1 MRPSGSEIATAPS
14 DYVASSPP
22 SRWSLWS
29 DRNAGSIFLLPAA
42 VVVLAFSLFPLLAS
56 FYLSLHRF
64 KFVSNGFEFRP
75 VGWLNYKKLLFGS
88 QQYHFL
94 GTAGEW
100 YPAATAA
107 LAVAVAV
114 LLFWLYRTIRRGVGV
129 AGFIGRIITAI
140 ALLALLL
147 LFLRIIVGGTPGTL
161 ATTLIYVFAGGA
173 LQFAVGLGLALL
185 CTSGLRGCNFF
196 RVVFFLP
203 LMVTPVGVAY
213 AFRMLSDMSKGPF
226 SPLWQFFGGA
236 NFSWAADPWQARMVV
251 IIGDS
256 WQWIPFIFII
266 MLAAIENVDDEQ
278 REAARMDG
286 AGAWQVFY
294 HVTWPAV
301 MPAAATV
308 ILIRAIEA
316 FKIIDLPNILTNGGP
331 GIATES
337 MALHAFA
344 AWRTL
349 DLGGSAAVAYLLLV
363 VSVVLSVS
371 FFNLVVAPSRRMQ

>member
-1 MRPSGSEIATAPS
+1 
-14 DYVASSPP
+14 
-22 SRWSLWS
+22 
-29 DRNAGSIFLLPAA
+29 

-64 KFVSNGFEFRP
+64 KFVSGGFELRHI
-75 VGWLNYKKLLFGS
+75 GWLNYKKLLFGS

-94 GTAGEW
+94 GSAGEW
-100 YPAATAA
+100 RTVFGVVMIAA
-107 LAVAVAV
+107 AVG
-114 LLFWLYRTIRRGVGV
+114 LLFWLYRAARRGAGV
-129 AGFIGRIITAI
+129 IGLIGRLLTAA

-147 LFLRIIVGGTPGTL
+147 LLLRIILTGVPGTL

-173 LQFAVGLGLALL
+173 AQFAIGLGLALL
-185 CTSGLRGCNFF
+185 CASGLRGGAFF

-203 LMVTPVGVAY
+203 LMVTPVGIAY

-226 SPLWQFFGGA
+226 APVWKFFGGA
-236 NFSWAADPWQARMVV
+236 DFSWAADPWAARVV
-251 IIGDS
+251 VLIGDS
-256 WQWIPFIFII
+256 WQWIPFVFII

-286 AGAWQVFY
+286 ASAWQVFA

-308 ILIRAIEA
+308 VLIRAIEA

-349 DLGGSAAVAYLLLV
+349 DLGGAAAVAYLLLV

-371 FFNLVVAPSRRMQ
+371 FFNLFVAPARPPK

>member
-1 MRPSGSEIATAPS
+1 MNAAG
-14 DYVASSPP
+14 PP
-22 SRWSLWS
+22 PAGRWSLWA

-42 VVVLAFSLFPLLAS
+42 AVVLAFSLFPLLAS

-64 KFVSNGFEFRP
+64 KFVSGGFELRH

-100 YPAATAA
+100 HAAFTFVVVAAAAA
-107 LAVAVAV
+107 LI
-114 LLFWLYRTIRRGVGV
+114 FYLYRAARRGVGA
-129 AGFIGRIITAI
+129 AGMVGRVLAAA
-140 ALLALLL
+140 ALLVLLL
-147 LFLRIIVGGTPGTL
+147 LFLRIIVTGVPGTL
-161 ATTLIYVFAGGA
+161 ATTLVYVFAGGA
-173 LQFAVGLGLALL
+173 LQFAIGLGLALL
-185 CTSGLRGCNFF
+185 CTCGLRGGNFF

-203 LMVTPVGVAY
+203 LMVTPVGIAY

-226 SPLWQFFGGA
+226 APLWKFFGGE

-251 IIGDS
+251 ITGDS

-266 MLAAIENVDDEQ
+266 MLAAIENVDNEQ

-286 AGAWQVFY
+286 ADAWQVFA

-308 ILIRAIEA
+308 VLIRAIEA

-363 VSVVLSVS
+363 VSVVLSIS
-371 FFNLVVAPSRRMQ
+371 FFNLVVAPSRRLR